1 MSICLFLALIVN
13 MYALSR
19 FASFSFLLLL
29 LFCFCFVFLDVCF
42 FFCSSFCLARSLS
55 YMCVVRA
62 YLCACVLCAAHVVYI
77 TNQIA
82 NLTLTAANN

>member
-1 MSICLFLALIVN
+1 MLV
-13 MYALSR
+13 SR
-19 FASFSFLLLL
+19 FNSKYVRAFSFRL
-29 LFCFCFVFLDVCF
+29 F
-42 FFCSSFCLARSLS
+42 FFSFVIVVLFFLLCVSRRLFFFVHRSVSLARSLS